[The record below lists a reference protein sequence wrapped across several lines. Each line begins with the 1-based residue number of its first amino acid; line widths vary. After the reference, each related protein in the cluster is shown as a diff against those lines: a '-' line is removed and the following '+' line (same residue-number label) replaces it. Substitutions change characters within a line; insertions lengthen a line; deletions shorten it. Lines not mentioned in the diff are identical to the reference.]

1 MHRFIIALTGS
12 LSLLAQQQ
20 PTTPPATPPAVT
32 KLTAQS
38 FLPDD
43 YRNIA
48 FADLKALRDRGI
60 WDELEVSV
68 LKIAFEQMRKELG
81 CPLADLD
88 RVTMV
93 ATMQEIEGRPKTADV
108 RVIEG
113 NKGLP
118 LPPSVVGKRITG
130 AGWEPE
136 QLGEFTVRR
145 RGDELLVQPRP
156 ELMVTGHAPWVE
168 ATLSGRSRGGLPCAD
183 LMSLW
188 SGRADTLA
196 AMAFDLETP
205 RVGEL
210 IKAQVFPGAQWPEG
224 DAPQFVSVRLLASG
238 SDDDPHLG
246 AEVVLR
252 HRQPGAGPVA
262 SAEAIQAILKRWRE
276 DPTKQALR
284 AVLQDAKVTVD
295 RTDVVL
301 RCDLGRARN
310 AVGTLATL
318 VLPIF
323 APAGEPVQSERVVV
337 EPAEPV
343 PPGKK

>member
-1 MHRFIIALTGS
+1 MQRLVITFCCSFPLFA
-12 LSLLAQQQ
+12 QQ
-20 PTTPPATPPAVT
+20 PTEPKPSAPAAAA

-43 YRNIA
+43 HRNIA

-68 LKIAFEQMRKELG
+68 LKVAFEQMRKELG

-93 ATMQEIEGRPKTADV
+93 AAMLDSDGRMQTAQLSV
-108 RVIEG
+108 MEG

-118 LPPSVVGKRITG
+118 LPPSVVGQRVAGT
-130 AGWEPE
+130 GWEPE
-136 QLGEFTVRR
+136 QFGEFTVRR
-145 RGDELLVQPRP
+145 RHDELIVQPRA
-156 ELMVTGHAPWVE
+156 EVIVTGHAPWVE
-168 ATLSGRSRGGLPCAD
+168 ATLSGRSRGGQPCAD
-183 LMSLW
+183 LMSLL

-196 AMAFDLETP
+196 ATAFDLETP

-210 IKAQVFPGAQWPEG
+210 IKAQVFPDAKWPEG
-224 DAPQFVSVRLLASG
+224 DAPLFLSARLLSSG
-238 SDDDPHLG
+238 ADDDPHLG

-252 HRQPGAGPVA
+252 HRAPGAGVTA
-262 SAEAIQAILKRWRE
+262 SVQAIEATLQRWRE

-284 AVLQDAKVTVD
+284 AVLKEAKVTVD
-295 RTDVVL
+295 RGDVVL
-301 RCDLGRARN
+301 RGDLGRARN

-318 VLPIF
+318 VMPIF
-323 APAGEPVQSERVVV
+323 ARAGEPVQSERVVV
-337 EPAEPV
+337 EPVE
-343 PPGKK
+343 PGKK